1 MVSFILMAILLAGV
15 VAGVLYANYVEQRAL
30 EQTLRE
36 VAAKYQGSVLTA
48 GLNDPYARVMLDG
61 RAALLEFVRFGKNDH
76 RTRLTVPWTTD
87 NLRLELRPAT
97 IFDNLG
103 RFIGFHDIEIGSPE
117 FDARYLITGN
127 SPSRVRDFLTPAV
140 QEVLGVLGRLGT
152 WNDGVHLEIGGGQ
165 MRITC
170 SGRLKE
176 KSKLL
181 AFVSASERLIE
192 LARNVSAEGI
202 TFLSASHADL
212 AERPHCLVCGEGLT
226 GQLVACSRCK
236 TLHHR
241 DCWDYSGGC
250 ATYACGC
257 KIPRAAPG
265 QRRAG

>member
-1 MVSFILMAILLAGV
+1 MASFIFFALILAVVIVGV
-15 VAGVLYANYVEQRAL
+15 VYANQLEQRAL

-36 VAAKYQGSVLTA
+36 VAAKYQGTVYS
-48 GLNDPYARVMLDG
+48 GGWDDPHANVILDG
-61 RAALLEFVRFGKNDH
+61 RAALLQFVHVGKNDH
-76 RTRLTVPWTTD
+76 RTRLTLPWTAD
-87 NLRLELRPAT
+87 DLRLELRPAT
-97 IFDNLG
+97 VLDNLG
-103 RFIGFHDIEIGSPE
+103 RFIGFQDIEIGSPD

-127 SPSRVRDFLTPAV
+127 NPQRICEFLSPAV
-140 QEVLGVLGRLGT
+140 QEVLGVLGRLSA

-170 SGRLKE
+170 SNRLKE

-181 AFVSASERLIE
+181 AFISAAERLIE
-192 LARNVSAEGI
+192 LARSIGAEGI
-202 TFLSASHADL
+202 TFLSTSHADL
-212 AERPHCLVCGEGLT
+212 AERPHCLVCGEGLA
-226 GQLVACSRCK
+226 GQLVSCSRCK

-257 KIPRAAPG
+257 KTPRAAGG